1 MSIESEIAKLTAAI
15 EANTAALL
23 QVGTGAPAAAAAP
36 AEEAKPA
43 AKPKAKTPEKA
54 KPAKEPAPEPEAPA
68 EETPPAEDTEA
79 KRKDLVDFLR
89 GKLAGA
95 EDKTAAKLALDEIGK
110 EFEVKGVKDLA
121 DDQID
126 AFRAAAEERLG

>member
-1 MSIESEIAKLTAAI
+1 MSIEAVFTRLAEAI
-15 EANTAALL
+15 EANTYALL
-23 QVGTGAPAAAAAP
+23 QVGTPTDDT
-36 AEEAKPA
+36 AEKAKPA

-68 EETPPAEDTEA
+68 EETPPAEDTDA